1 MKQLSG
7 YLRSALY
14 NIRHNKAYAAFCI
27 VGTALTFVFII
38 ILLQLAH
45 TITSTEAPLGNA
57 DRTVRVGRVYTDY
70 GPDHDWRNICY
81 WKSADIVAMR
91 DLVKGYEQFSLSHI
105 ESVNPV
111 IGGKLKNVVANYVNA
126 DYWTIKNFDFV
137 AGRPFT
143 KEDYS
148 TATAVAVIKESNARK
163 YFGSPAQALDQTIDL
178 QHRTFRI
185 IGVVADFSVLGAN
198 EWSTLWIP
206 YTYNKGVPSGFSD
219 YTIEYLFPATMPVR
233 EMKDNVMRAVRHHW
247 KQQDKEIVEPTELH
261 TVREEITAVV
271 GDRMLK
277 YGVWVIILVLLI
289 VPAVNIVT
297 LSTANM
303 ETRAGEIAIRRALG
317 SSKAAAFRQM
327 MSESLLLVLIG
338 TALGLLLVYPTLS
351 LIENRVLNIT
361 TGEGSNLLGEMNW
374 WVILYGVLPLSVL
387 FSLMS
392 GGIPAWLVS
401 KRNISATLKGDTEA
415 ATAAAGTFLSRWKG
429 FAGIYIEQ
437 MLVFAVLMLCSVAIL
452 GKVKQ
457 YRAPGLLDTEN
468 TMVFGYTTPQDER
481 DWDEI
486 IQGRAILDKIGKE
499 MTALPYVEG
508 VTRSNNILPYGAPS
522 TGMIFTIEVDG
533 KGKQAAMMTA
543 EANAQ
548 QVLLPQLDEGEWLPA
563 GTTDYTPAVITRQLA
578 DSVGW
583 HEAVGKTF
591 RLPITKSFTPELRVV
606 GVVSG
611 IRKDAFDPESPM
623 AVIVKTS
630 FFEDMGMATADSY
643 SCARLKNAKDK
654 ETFANEF
661 YQRFKKEMGG
671 SALEPYVADMERY
684 KSEQIIRQTG
694 TLIAQSIPTVFFLV
708 FGFIGTFGLFWL
720 HSGKRVGEFA
730 LRRAVGATKG
740 RLVRMVVLESVTLTL
755 LAAVPGLLLA
765 ALVYAWDA
773 TVVLGILATL
783 AIMLIFSVVSAWYPA
798 WKVSRVSPAEA
809 LHNE

>member
-27 VGTALTFVFII
+27 LGTALTFIFVI
-38 ILLQLAH
+38 ILLQLTH
-45 TITSTEAPLGNA
+45 TLTSTEPPLVNA
-57 DRTVRVGRVYTDY
+57 DRTVRVERVYTDH

-81 WKSADIVAMR
+81 WSPSDVVAMR
-91 DLVKGYEQFSLSHI
+91 DLVKGYESFCISHI

-111 IGGKLKNVVANYVNA
+111 IGGKLKNVVANYVNGE
-126 DYWTIKNFDFV
+126 YWDIKAFDFV

-143 KEDYS
+143 KEDY
-148 TATAVAVIKESNARK
+148 TAATPVAVIKESNARK
-163 YFGSPAQALDQTIDL
+163 YFGSPEQALDQTIDL
-178 QHRTFRI
+178 QQQTFKI

-206 YTYNKGVPSGFSD
+206 YTYNKGVPSGYSD
-219 YTIEYLFPATMPVR
+219 YTIEYLFPAEMSVQ

-247 KQQDKEIVEPTELH
+247 KQQDKEIVEPTEFH

-271 GDRMLK
+271 GDQMLK
-277 YGVWVIILVLLI
+277 YGIWVIILVLLI

-303 ETRAGEIAIRRALG
+303 ETRAGEIAIRRAIG
-317 SSKAAAFRQM
+317 SSKGAAFRQI

-338 TALGLLLVYPTLS
+338 TVLGLILVYPTLS
-351 LIENRVLNIT
+351 LVEHQILNVT
-361 TGEGSNLLGEMNW
+361 TGEGSNLLGTMNW

-415 ATAAAGTFLSRWKG
+415 ATAAAGTLLGRWKG

-437 MLVFAVLMLCSVAIL
+437 VLVFAVLMLCGVAIL

-457 YRAPGLLDTEN
+457 YRVPGLLDTEN
-468 TMVFGYTTPQDER
+468 TMVFGYTSPRGDM
-481 DWDEI
+481 DWQEI
-486 IQGRAILDKIGKE
+486 GRGRNALDRIGKE
-499 MTALPYVEG
+499 MASLPYVEG
-508 VTRSNNILPYGAPS
+508 ATRSNNILPYGAPS
-522 TGMIFTIEVDG
+522 TGMLFTIEVDG
-533 KGKQAAMMTA
+533 KNKQVAMMTA
-543 EANAQ
+543 EADAQ
-548 QVLLPQLDEGEWLPA
+548 QVLMPQLDEGDWLPS
-563 GTTDYTPAVITRQLA
+563 GTTDYIPAVISRQLA
-578 DSVGW
+578 DSLGW
-583 HEAVGKTF
+583 HEAAGRTF
-591 RLPITKSFTPELRVV
+591 KLPLAETYQPELRVV

-611 IRKDAFDPESPM
+611 IRKNAFDSESPM

-630 FFEDMGMATADSY
+630 FFEATGMATADNY
-643 SCARLKNAKDK
+643 SCVRLKNTKDK

-661 YQRFKKEMGG
+661 YQRFKKEMGD
-671 SALEPYVADMERY
+671 SPLEPYVADMERY
-684 KSEQIIRQTG
+684 KSEQIIHETG
-694 TLIAQSIPTVFFLV
+694 TLIAQSIPTVFFLI

-720 HSGKRVGEFA
+720 YSRKRVGEFA
-730 LRRAVGATKG
+730 LRRAVGATKA
-740 RLVRMVVLESVTLTL
+740 RLVRMVIMESVVLTL
-755 LAAVPGLLLA
+755 LAAMPGLLLA
-765 ALVYAWDA
+765 AFVYTWDW
-773 TVVLGILATL
+773 TVLLGVGCTL
-783 AIMLIFSVVSAWYPA
+783 AVMLIFSVFSAWYPA